1 MAHPYQPVDDLDA
14 LIEEALTEESF
25 LKAPLSLHRS
35 IDARVRLISLREQE
49 QRRFSIS
56 MLTLT
61 GLFGG
66 SILCSGVLLWF
77 TNLSILITDGVSGG
91 KGWFDYYSTALSL
104 SFDAYQGGYSLIM
117 SFVLAL
123 ATLCLAGVLQ
133 LHKLIYSE

>member
-1 MAHPYQPVDDLDA
+1 MTQLYQPIDELDA
-14 LIEEALTEESF
+14 LIEEALSEETF

-61 GLFGG
+61 GLFAG
-66 SILCSGVLLWF
+66 SVVFAGALLWF
-77 TNLSILITDGVSGG
+77 TNLSILFSDGVSGG

-104 SFDAYQGGYSLIM
+104 SFNSYQGGYSLLM

-133 LHKLIYSE
+133 IHKLIYSE